1 MKTNKGDTYYWCCEK
16 KRLEK
21 CKGRATTIFL
31 DGKHYLKNF
40 VDHHH
45 SPQASKVKVAKT
57 VAQIKQQAR
66 ETRDKPVQIIQN
78 NIINM
83 SQDDHPYMPSKNAL
97 RTTIKRVRRAELPP
111 QPQNI
116 GELNVPNPLC
126 LTLNGD
132 PFLVKDLMVG
142 TDRILLFTTQMNIQ
156 RLSQAQF
163 WLMDGTFRTVPTI
176 FCQLYTIHAPVG
188 STNSRIL
195 PLIYALITSKTEQIY
210 RCLFEEI
217 VDFAAEHN
225 IILQPSTILTDFEQ
239 ASIYASRYVFPNARN
254 KGCFF
259 HLGQS
264 GWRKIQSC
272 GLAIRYGNDEQYI
285 LKYIRLFALAFLPSQ
300 EIPDAFDTLKLV
312 MPQEANIVTQ
322 WFEENYVRGKIRQH
336 LRNGSTTRSAPLFP
350 PSLWSVYDSMET
362 GVPRTQNVAEAWHHR
377 WNTLV
382 GQSHA
387 GIYTIIKELQKEQ

>member
-1 MKTNKGDTYYWCCEK
+1 MDEVCEIIQSQKGNNKINVRGYLMIKERTKGDTYYWCCEK

-21 CKGRATTIFL
+21 CKGQATTIFL
-31 DGKHYLKNF
+31 NSKHHLKNF
-40 VDHHH
+40 VDHYH

-57 VAQIKQQAR
+57 VVQIKQQAR

-163 WLMDGTFRTVPTI
+163 WLMDGTFQTVLTI
-176 FCQLYTIHAPVG
+176 FYQLYTIHAPVS

-239 ASIYASRYVFPNARN
+239 ASIYASRYI
-254 KGCFF
+254 
-259 HLGQS
+259 
-264 GWRKIQSC
+264 WR
-272 GLAIRYGNDEQYI
+272 
-285 LKYIRLFALAFLPSQ
+285 
-300 EIPDAFDTLKLV
+300 
-312 MPQEANIVTQ
+312 
-322 WFEENYVRGKIRQH
+322 
-336 LRNGSTTRSAPLFP
+336 
-350 PSLWSVYDSMET
+350 
-362 GVPRTQNVAEAWHHR
+362 
-377 WNTLV
+377 
-382 GQSHA
+382 
-387 GIYTIIKELQKEQ
+387 

>member
-1 MKTNKGDTYYWCCEK
+1 
-16 KRLEK
+16 
-21 CKGRATTIFL
+21 
-31 DGKHYLKNF
+31 
-40 VDHHH
+40 
-45 SPQASKVKVAKT
+45 
-57 VAQIKQQAR
+57 
-66 ETRDKPVQIIQN
+66 
-78 NIINM
+78 
-83 SQDDHPYMPSKNAL
+83 MPSTNAL

-111 QPQNI
+111 QPQKI
-116 GELNVPNPLC
+116 GEFNVPNPLC

-132 PFLVKDLMVG
+132 PFLVKNLMVG

-176 FCQLYTIHAPVG
+176 FCQIHTIHAPVG

-210 RCLFEEI
+210 KCLFEEI

-264 GWRKIQSC
+264 GRRKIQSY
-272 GLAIRYGNDEQYI
+272 GLTIRYGNDE
-285 LKYIRLFALAFLPSQ
+285 
-300 EIPDAFDTLKLV
+300 
-312 MPQEANIVTQ
+312 
-322 WFEENYVRGKIRQH
+322 
-336 LRNGSTTRSAPLFP
+336 
-350 PSLWSVYDSMET
+350 
-362 GVPRTQNVAEAWHHR
+362 
-377 WNTLV
+377 
-382 GQSHA
+382 
-387 GIYTIIKELQKEQ
+387 

>member
-1 MKTNKGDTYYWCCEK
+1 MDEVCEIIQSQKGNNKINVRGYLMIKERTKGDTYYWCCEK

-31 DGKHYLKNF
+31 DSKHYLKNF

-239 ASIYASRYVFPNARN
+239 ASIYASHYVFSNARN

-272 GLAIRYGNDEQYI
+272 GLAIRYGND
-285 LKYIRLFALAFLPSQ
+285 
-300 EIPDAFDTLKLV
+300 
-312 MPQEANIVTQ
+312 
-322 WFEENYVRGKIRQH
+322 
-336 LRNGSTTRSAPLFP
+336 
-350 PSLWSVYDSMET
+350 
-362 GVPRTQNVAEAWHHR
+362 
-377 WNTLV
+377 
-382 GQSHA
+382 
-387 GIYTIIKELQKEQ
+387 

>member
-1 MKTNKGDTYYWCCEK
+1 
-16 KRLEK
+16 
-21 CKGRATTIFL
+21 
-31 DGKHYLKNF
+31 
-40 VDHHH
+40 
-45 SPQASKVKVAKT
+45 
-57 VAQIKQQAR
+57 
-66 ETRDKPVQIIQN
+66 
-78 NIINM
+78 
-83 SQDDHPYMPSKNAL
+83 MPSKNAL

-163 WLMDGTFRTVPTI
+163 WLMDGTFQTVPTI

-210 RCLFEEI
+210 R
-217 VDFAAEHN
+217 
-225 IILQPSTILTDFEQ
+225 S
-239 ASIYASRYVFPNARN
+239 SIYASRYVFPNARN
-254 KGCFF
+254 KRCFF
-259 HLGQS
+259 HLEQS

-272 GLAIRYGNDEQYI
+272 GLAIRYGDDEQFS
-285 LKYIRLFALAFLPSQ
+285 LMLRHLFALAFLPSQ

-312 MPQEANIVTQ
+312 MPQEANVVTQ
-322 WFEENYVRGKIRQH
+322 WFEENYVRGKIRRH
-336 LRNGSTTRSAPLFP
+336 LRNGSTTQSAPLFP
-350 PSLWSVYDSMET
+350 PSLWSIYDSMET

-387 GIYTIIKELQKEQ
+387 GIYIIIKELQKEQQNVDFQIECIVRGEQQPKKKSP